1 MIIEELALRFYG
13 HHRDVVL
20 DLRPPQQGLVL
31 VFGPNEAGKS
41 TTMRAIDALLFGIHL
56 RNGDHFGEG
65 RKHLRIG
72 ATLHGADGKVVEV
85 ERNSTRKPLTDGRG
99 GELAESVLVDLMD
112 GVDQQVF
119 SALFH
124 LDHEA
129 LGRGSEELLSSE
141 GEIGRLLFGASL
153 GVGVVPIV
161 QSRLDDRASEL
172 FKSGGS
178 KPRLNEAM
186 RLFGDARSQAKL
198 LRIRPREF
206 DELARERS
214 ELESRL
220 VEVTADIAK
229 VDARRSALDRVRRV
243 SSELQ
248 KRARSLEQL
257 EGIVASG
264 PTPSAAWCE
273 EVERLLDGHEAKLA
287 DIRSGRAEIE
297 KLSAR
302 RDTITVDSTLLEARD
317 HLSAAV
323 QELAA
328 VETLLAKAAEDQVR
342 IDQQSAK
349 LEKLLAQDDDA
360 LLGVAVPDEEQR
372 AIVDGLVEQ
381 RGLVV
386 GELEGARRRLDEART
401 RALSLGAAVDG
412 PTADGE
418 AADGE
423 AAPDEAAAVPSE
435 DAADRGR
442 NLAAAKTA
450 LGVAEKAVAKLVA
463 GESTRVET
471 ADRLV
476 EVRVLATKL
485 GIRESKP
492 GEHREILAF
501 FDSIRSF
508 RGPSRR
514 RSAEAVAAIQ
524 ELAERRADRQRVVQE
539 LGRRIAERE
548 SSLTDLR
555 AGDEAPTAE
564 RLGEARAER
573 DARWESIRARLDGE
587 AVVDAPPVDPQSED
601 AQPGDPQPGDPH
613 RFEAA
618 VNEADRVAD
627 RRYEQADLLAQ
638 LASVE
643 ADLARDRAELEAATA
658 DLAALEE
665 SAVAADLAWAELWE
679 AAAEAAPAPGE
690 SESWFVEFDRLL
702 GSVADLERRITQ
714 EDEVDQASRR
724 AMAALE
730 TRMIELGCAPASEP
744 PELALADA
752 QRELAEVEKEV
763 HAAAMARQLVE
774 AAVDGLRDRTK
785 DFAAAELAMADWQAK
800 WDLAC
805 ASAGLNP
812 GIEPTNAQSAI
823 RTAEQIAASRQTL
836 AGLEAGVIQ
845 AHRSRDAFEAHARMH
860 LTAAIGESGDLEPG
874 FDVLRTEILAA
885 SSRIEHE
892 IVAKAKLDQLVERLS
907 ELVADVERSES
918 TAAETAQRL
927 DELWREVG
935 AVDGDRSA
943 EVRDRELRQFV
954 ETGRLAERESDA
966 LAAAET
972 AMLEGGDGLSID
984 ALVEE
989 AAAIGFGPDEL
1000 IAEVASL
1007 EAQRQDLDSERAELH
1022 QLKGD
1027 ADARYRRID
1036 GSEAAAD
1043 ADQLAADQLAVAAEA
1058 AEEYLVVSTAAELLR
1073 RVVADFAEHH
1083 QGPIVA
1089 ASSAIFE
1096 RLTEGRYTSLVTEM
1110 VDDHPVV
1117 LALSCSGSEKQVSE
1131 LSAGTRDQ
1139 LYLALRL
1146 ATVQHHYEELDVRV
1160 PLILDDLLVNF
1171 DDERKAS
1178 ALRVLAEFGAKAQV
1192 LMFTHEA
1199 SLVDLAQATLGRDG
1213 CSVVRL
1219 PRPD

>member
-20 DLRPPQQGLVL
+20 DLRPPHQGLVL

-56 RNGDHFGEG
+56 RNRDHFGEG

-72 ATLHGADGKVVEV
+72 ATLRGADGKVVEV
-85 ERNSTRKPLTDGRG
+85 ERNSTRKALTDARG

-206 DELARERS
+206 DELTRERS
-214 ELESRL
+214 ELEARL
-220 VEVTADIAK
+220 AEVTADIAK

-257 EGIVASG
+257 EQIGASG
-264 PTPSAAWCE
+264 STPTTAWCE
-273 EVERLLDGHEAKLA
+273 EVERLLDDHEAKLA
-287 DIRSGRAEIE
+287 AIRSGRDEIE
-297 KLSAR
+297 KMRTR
-302 RDTITVDSTLLEARD
+302 RETITVDSALLEQRD

-328 VETLLAKAAEDQVR
+328 VETRLAKAVEDQVL

-349 LEKLLAQDDDA
+349 LEKLLAQDDDS
-360 LLGVAVPDEEQR
+360 LLGVAVVDEEQR

-386 GELEGARRRLDEART
+386 GELEGARRRLDEAQA
-401 RALSLGAAVDG
+401 RALSLGVTVNAPA
-412 PTADGE
+412 ADGE

-423 AAPDEAAAVPSE
+423 AAFSEAAVVPME
-435 DAADRGR
+435 DAVDRSR

-492 GEHREILAF
+492 GEHREIEVF

-514 RSAEAVAAIQ
+514 RSAEAVAAIA
-524 ELAERRADRQRVVQE
+524 ELAARRTDRQRVVQE

-555 AGDEAPTAE
+555 SGDEAPTAD
-564 RLGEARAER
+564 RLGEVRAER
-573 DARWESIRARLDGE
+573 DAQWVSIRARFDGE
-587 AVVDAPPVDPQSED
+587 EVVDAPPGDPH
-601 AQPGDPQPGDPH
+601 PGDPQPGDPQ

-658 DLAALEE
+658 DLVAVEE

-679 AAAEAAPAPGE
+679 AAAEAAPAPSE

-702 GSVADLERRITQ
+702 ERVADLERRITQ

-752 QRELAEVEKEV
+752 QRELSEVEQEV
-763 HAAAMARQLVE
+763 QAAAMARQLVE

-785 DFAAAELAMADWQAK
+785 DLAAAELAMADWQAK

-812 GIEPTNAQSAI
+812 GIEPTNALSAI

-836 AGLEAGVIQ
+836 AELEAGVIQ
-845 AHRSRDAFEAHARMH
+845 AHRSRDAFEEHARTH
-860 LTAAIGESGDLEPG
+860 LTAAIGESGDQEPG

-885 SSRIEHE
+885 SSRIERE
-892 IVAKAKLDQLVERLS
+892 IVAKATLDELVERLS
-907 ELVADVERSES
+907 ERVAEVERSES
-918 TAAETAQRL
+918 AAAQTAQRL

-935 AVDGDRSA
+935 AVDGDRSV
-943 EVRDRELRQFV
+943 EERDRALLQFV
-954 ETGRLAERESDA
+954 ESGRLAERESDA

-1000 IAEVASL
+1000 IAELASL

-1110 VDDHPVV
+1110 ADDNPVV
-1117 LALSCSGSEKQVSE
+1117 LALSRSGSEKQVSE

-1178 ALRVLAEFGAKAQV
+1178 ALRVLAEFGSTAQV

-1199 SLVDLAQATLGRDG
+1199 SLVDVAQATLGPEG